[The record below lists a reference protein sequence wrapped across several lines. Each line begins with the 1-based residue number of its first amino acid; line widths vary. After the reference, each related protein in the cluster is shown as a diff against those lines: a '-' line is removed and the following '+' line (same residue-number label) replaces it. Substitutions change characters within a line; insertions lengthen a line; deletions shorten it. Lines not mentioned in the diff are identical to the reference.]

1 MKKSKFVVIIPYKA
15 AYIVYNTL
23 WNTSILI
30 HQKDKAK
37 WGLEEPSFN
46 IFNKIDIRLLQ
57 ILKEKKIVI
66 EDNIDELEVIREQF
80 ARTNSTSNNFELTVV
95 PTLACNFSC
104 WYCYENHDKKDR
116 ITKAEINSIIK
127 MLQRKMQDAPSI
139 TNLRIQFFG
148 GEPLLCYNSVMV
160 PLLRLA
166 NRYLSNIEIT
176 VGITTNGYFLTE
188 EKIDILKQYGL
199 KTVQITIDGN
209 RTRHNKIRYSYQG
222 EDSYHKILQNIKQC
236 VRHGIYV
243 VLRINISEDTNLNVE
258 QLLEDY
264 KELKS
269 QTNLFN
275 FSIHKVWQSPDVIYK
290 KIEEIVKKIRENGY
304 NCSSYFTHPSSI
316 WETCYADKPNHIV
329 INPNGEVFKC
339 TARNFCSNQIE
350 GYLQEDGLIKWT
362 PLHEK
367 RKNIKPTDS
376 NECLTCSIFPI
387 CIGGCSQRI
396 LEKNNDIGCQMSEEE
411 KVDYARKVLFDKI
424 REITIK

>member
-1 MKKSKFVVIIPYKA
+1 MKKSKYVVLIPYKYA
-15 AYIVYNTL
+15 IIIYNTL

-30 HQKDKAK
+30 HQKDKDK
-37 WGLEEPSFN
+37 WGLKYSL
-46 IFNKIDIRLLQ
+46 NKFDIIDARLLRV
-57 ILKEKKIVI
+57 LKEKKMII
-66 EDNIDELEVIREQF
+66 EDNVDEIQMIREQL
-80 ARTNSTSNNFELTVV
+80 AKTNNVSNIFELTVI

-104 WYCYENHDKKDR
+104 WYCYENHDNKDR
-116 ITKAEINSIIK
+116 ITKAEIDSIIK
-127 MLQRKMQDAPSI
+127 MLQRKTQNSPLI

-166 NRYLSNIEIT
+166 NGYLSDVKIT

-188 EKIDILKQYGL
+188 EKIIFLKQYGL

-209 RTRHNKIRYSYQG
+209 KERHNNIRFSYQG
-222 EDSYHKILQNIKQC
+222 EDSYARIIHNIKLC
-236 VRHGIYV
+236 IKHGVYV
-243 VLRINISEDTNLNVE
+243 VVRINISEDTNLDVE
-258 QLLEDY
+258 RLLLDF
-264 KELKS
+264 KELRNNS
-269 QTNLFN
+269 EFIN
-275 FSIHKVWQSPDVIYK
+275 FSIHKVWQSSDNVYEI
-290 KIEEIVKKIRENGY
+290 IEEIVKAIRDNGY

-329 INPNGEVFKC
+329 INPKGEIFKC
-339 TARNFCSNQIE
+339 TARNFCPNQIE

-367 RKNIKPTDS
+367 RKSITPIDS
-376 NECLTCSIFPI
+376 QECLACSIFPI
-387 CIGGCSQRI
+387 CIGGCSQRL

-424 REITIK
+424 RETTIK